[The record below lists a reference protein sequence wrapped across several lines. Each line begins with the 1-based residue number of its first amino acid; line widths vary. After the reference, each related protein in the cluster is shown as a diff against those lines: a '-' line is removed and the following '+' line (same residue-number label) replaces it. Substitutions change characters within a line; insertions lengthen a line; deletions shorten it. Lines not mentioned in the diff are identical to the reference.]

1 MEERVNTVLI
11 QHRTGAADKTGL
23 VNHCLVYCSQALS
36 TTDLPGPWGVKDKDK
51 TKSDCHQQL
60 FFTLS
65 SKTLLLMHTVHLLV
79 SIFFASFPPI
89 LQGQSGVQEQMDF
102 SNKSFPS
109 KCIPLLPPAIITFH
123 YLSQPC
129 I

>member
-1 MEERVNTVLI
+1 VEERVNTVLI

-36 TTDLPGPWGVKDKDK
+36 TADLPGPWGVKDKDK

-79 SIFFASFPPI
+79 SIF
-89 LQGQSGVQEQMDF
+89 
-102 SNKSFPS
+102 
-109 KCIPLLPPAIITFH
+109 LPPSLLFYKGKAGCKSKWTSATNLFLPNASPS
-123 YLSQPC
+123 YPQQS
-129 I
+129 